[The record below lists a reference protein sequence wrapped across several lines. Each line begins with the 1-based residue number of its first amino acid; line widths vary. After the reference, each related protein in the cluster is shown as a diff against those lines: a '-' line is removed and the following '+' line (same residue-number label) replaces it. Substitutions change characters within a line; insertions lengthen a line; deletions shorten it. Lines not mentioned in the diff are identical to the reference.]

1 MSSHERFKDSLLARL
16 NRLGEDGWHV
26 RTSLLAF
33 DYGIPEAQVRK
44 ILLQWAQD
52 GLIWLG
58 AYDGADLRAWNQ
70 WESTDEMFAAPV
82 DSGYIRI
89 RILPPSEEPVEET
102 PKHFQATAS

>member
-1 MSSHERFKDSLLARL
+1 MSSYERFKENLLARL

-33 DYGIPEAQVRK
+33 DYGVPEAQVRK
-44 ILLQWAQD
+44 MLVQWAED

-58 AYDGADLRAWNQ
+58 ADDGADVRPWNQ

-82 DSGYIRI
+82 DSGHIRI
-89 RILPPSEEPVEET
+89 KIRPSSTEVVEET
-102 PKHFQATAS
+102 PKHLQAAAG